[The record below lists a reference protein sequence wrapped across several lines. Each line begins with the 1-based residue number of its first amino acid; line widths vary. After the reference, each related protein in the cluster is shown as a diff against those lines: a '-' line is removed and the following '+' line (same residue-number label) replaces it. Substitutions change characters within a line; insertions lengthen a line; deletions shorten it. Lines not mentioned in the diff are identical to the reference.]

1 MAQEKHPTS
10 NSQEHLKAHTET
22 GNIQKQSVEAAHN
35 TLSLKEQEPQNQE
48 SLKRQK
54 EKLKDVIEQQAL
66 TKEDYQKQSEANKHD
81 SNPHRHYLTRKTKIN
96 VYHQTMD
103 DVRSHLTPTEQRFSK
118 IIHNDT
124 VEAISDFGSKTIA
137 RPSGILGGATIL
149 VFGSFIVLFFA
160 KRYGFE
166 VPLSLF
172 AALYIVGFIAMVT
185 IEIIYKNIIKIT
197 QKS

>member
-1 MAQEKHPTS
+1 MAKENHPNG
-10 NSQEHLKAHTET
+10 NSQEHLKAHIET
-22 GNIQKQSVEAAHN
+22 SNVHEQSIKSAHN
-35 TLSLKEQEPQNQE
+35 TLSLKEEEPRTQE

-54 EKLKDVIEQQAL
+54 EKLKDVIEQQAR

-103 DVRSHLTPTEQRFSK
+103 DVRSHLTPAEQRFSK

-149 VFGSFIVLFFA
+149 VFGSFIVLYFA

-172 AALYIVGFIAMVT
+172 ASLYIFGFIAVVT
-185 IEIIYKNIIKIT
+185 IEIIYKNIIKIK
-197 QKS
+197 QKN